1 MASRGRGRHRS
12 NLMKG
17 RMAGRFVGWCIFGA
31 HEGRTRI
38 LHEVVK
44 GCEGLNLSL
53 DFSLVCQLILD
64 VLELCL
70 VLIATLHRVGLHQGL
85 WSRICV

>member
-1 MASRGRGRHRS
+1 
-12 NLMKG
+12 MKG
-17 RMAGRFVGWCIFGA
+17 RVAGRVVGWCIFGA

-44 GCEGLNLSL
+44 GCERLNLSL
-53 DFSLVCQLILD
+53 DLSLVCQLILD

-70 VLIATLHRVGLHQGL
+70 VLIATLYRIGLHQGL
-85 WSRICV
+85 RSRICV

>member
-1 MASRGRGRHRS
+1 
-12 NLMKG
+12 
-17 RMAGRFVGWCIFGA
+17 MAGRFVGWCIFGA
-31 HEGRTRI
+31 HESRTRI